1 MAEILKLI
9 PAFKSP
15 IWSGEKLK
23 EIYKENS
30 PEKIGEAWVLSAH
43 KDGQSIVTGG
53 SFDGLAL
60 SDALDKMGK
69 EALGAKA
76 ADFEFFPQLIK
87 FIDTSDFLSVQVHP
101 SDEYALINEGQ
112 YGKTEVW
119 YIIDAQKDCGI
130 YFGLKDSLSKKEL
143 LSMAA
148 DGSIEEHLEFI
159 KVKKGECYFVKPGT
173 IHAIGKGVTLAEV
186 QQNSNLTYRLYD
198 FLRKDKD
205 GNYRE
210 LHLDKAAKVSVLEPL
225 EYSKDGQEEIIDG
238 GSIKTVAQ
246 CEYFTA
252 KAVQLKG
259 DIKLCNKDSFVSAVI
274 ISGSGKIEKEEFK
287 TGDSFFVPANYGEF
301 TLSGDFE
308 ALISYVE

>member
-1 MAEILKLI
+1 MSEILKLI

-15 IWSGEKLK
+15 IWSGENLK
-23 EIYKENS
+23 KIYKENS
-30 PEKIGEAWVLSAH
+30 PDKIGEAWVLSAH
-43 KDGQSIVTGG
+43 KDGQSVVTGG
-53 SFDGLAL
+53 NLDGLTLSEAL
-60 SDALDKMGK
+60 EKMGK
-69 EALGAKA
+69 EALGKKA
-76 ADFEFFPQLIK
+76 EGFEFFPQLIK

-101 SDEYALINEGQ
+101 SDDYALTNEGQ

-130 YFGLKDSLSKKEL
+130 YFGLKDSLTKQEVLSK
-143 LSMAA
+143 AQ
-148 DGSIEEHLEFI
+148 DGSIEEKLQFV
-159 KVKKGECYFVKPGT
+159 KVKKGECYFVSPGT

-225 EYSKDGQEEIIDG
+225 KYCKDGDIENIDG

-252 KAVQLKG
+252 KALTLKG
-259 DIKLCNKDSFVSAVI
+259 EFKLCKNDSFVSVVI
-274 ISGSGKIEKEEFK
+274 ISGSGKIDNKDFK
-287 TGDSFFVPANYGEF
+287 VGDSYFVPADYGEF
-301 TLSGDFE
+301 TLNGDFE

>member
-9 PAFKSP
+9 PAFKNP
-15 IWSGEKLK
+15 LWSGEKLK

-43 KDGQSIVTGG
+43 KDGQSVVTGG

-60 SDALDKMGK
+60 SEALDKMGSGV
-69 EALGAKA
+69 LGKKA
-76 ADFEFFPQLIK
+76 EDFEFFPQLIK

-101 SDEYALINEGQ
+101 SDEYALVNEGQ

-119 YIIDAQKDCGI
+119 YIIDAEKDCGI
-130 YFGLKDSLSKKEL
+130 YFGLKDSLTKQEL
-143 LSMAA
+143 LNMAA
-148 DGSIEEHLEFI
+148 DRSIEEHLRFE
-159 KVKKGECYFVKPGT
+159 KVKKGECYFVSPGT

-210 LHLDKAAKVSVLEPL
+210 LHLEKAAEVSVLEPL
-225 EYSKDGQEEIIDG
+225 KYSKEGKIEEIDG
-238 GSIKTVAQ
+238 GSVKTVAQ
-246 CEYFTA
+246 CEYFTS
-252 KAVQLKG
+252 KSLTLNG
-259 DIKLCNKDSFVSAVI
+259 EIKICKKDSFVSVVI
-274 ISGSGKIEKEEFK
+274 LSGSGKIENEAFK
-287 TGDSFFVPANYGEF
+287 TGDSYFVPADYGEF
-301 TLSGDFE
+301 SLSGDFE
-308 ALISYVE
+308 ALISFVE

>member
-1 MAEILKLI
+1 MREILRLD

-15 IWSGEKLK
+15 LWSGEKLK
-23 EIYKENS
+23 AIYKAES
-30 PEKIGEAWVLSAH
+30 EKIGEAWVLSAH
-43 KDGQSIVTGG
+43 KDGESVVNGG
-53 SFDGLAL
+53 SLNGLSLSKAL
-60 SDALDKMGK
+60 EKMGK
-69 EALGAKA
+69 EALGTKA
-76 ADFEFFPQLIK
+76 ESFEFFPQLIK

-101 SDEYALINEGQ
+101 SDEYALKNEGQ

-119 YIIDAQKDCGI
+119 YIIDAKEGCGI
-130 YFGLKDSLSKKEL
+130 YFGLKDSLTKDEL
-143 LSMAA
+143 LSKSL
-148 DGSIEEHLEFI
+148 DGSIEQHLNFVE
-159 KVKKGECYFVKPGT
+159 VKKGECYFVTPGT

-210 LHLDKAAKVSVLEPL
+210 LHLEKAAKVSVLEPL
-225 EYSKDGQEEIIDG
+225 KYCKEGDTENIDG
-238 GSIKTVAQ
+238 GSIKTVAR

-252 KAVQLKG
+252 KALNLNG
-259 DIKLCNKDSFVSAVI
+259 EIKLCRNDSFVSVVI
-274 ISGSGKIEKEEFK
+274 ISGSGKIENEEFK
-287 TGDSFFVPANYGEF
+287 TGDSFFVPANFGEF